1 MDDLLLTIEPF
12 SQYNPLS
19 SPCSIFLEVG
29 MLKTV
34 DFIGTS
40 AFVQFS
46 VNIWN
51 ERNRH
56 LHVSKIELVISPFG
70 DDVKMT
76 ISFMEEDDET
86 LKKNDEI

>member
-1 MDDLLLTIEPF
+1 
-12 SQYNPLS
+12 
-19 SPCSIFLEVG
+19 

-56 LHVSKIELVISPFG
+56 LQVSKIELIISPFG

-76 ISFMEEDDET
+76 ISFMEEDDKT
-86 LKKNDEI
+86 PKKNDGI